1 MRYEVFNYK
10 ITELESGIKVITEN
24 VPYVKSFALGFWFDA
39 GSRDENIDNNGI
51 CHFLEHMLFK
61 GTKKR
66 SAKRISEEIESL
78 GGYLNAF
85 TSKEHTC
92 FYGRGLVQYFENT
105 FDVLTDMIQ
114 NSAFKDSET
123 KKEANVIID
132 ELNDVEDSPEELIFE
147 KFEEEV
153 FKGSALR
160 FQILGS
166 EKNILKFKHDDFVA
180 HSKKMYNPASMYII
194 SAGAIEHEKVVAYAE
209 KYLKNMEA
217 TKQHKR
223 KAVKTKSASNLQVIK
238 DIQQVHLLMGKPTYG
253 YTDPKRMK
261 VNVLSH
267 ILGETSSSRLFQRLR
282 EKNGIAYQINS
293 FLNSFSDVSTFGVY
307 LSTNEKSIEKAN
319 DLIMDELKK
328 MREKSVSDAELK
340 RAKEYIKGSLIM
352 GLESMNNRI
361 SRMANS
367 IIYYGRIKSMEET
380 IQAIDCVTKEEIIE
394 EAQTELDEN
403 KMIKVIISS
412 NDLIKKFEN

>member
-1 MRYEVFNYK
+1 MFNYK
-10 ITELESGIKVITEN
+10 ITELESGIKIITEN

-39 GSRDENIDNNGI
+39 GSRDENAENNGI

-66 SAKRISEEIESL
+66 SSKRISEEIESL

-92 FYGRGLVQYFENT
+92 FYGRGLGQYFGYT
-105 FDVLTDMIQ
+105 FDVLADMVQ
-114 NSAFKDSET
+114 NSSFKDSEI
-123 KKEANVIID
+123 KKEANVIVD

-153 FKGSALR
+153 YKENSLR
-160 FQILGS
+160 FQILGT
-166 EKNILKFKHDDFVA
+166 EKNILKFRHDDFVE
-180 HSKKMYNPASMYII
+180 HSKKMYNPANMYII
-194 SAGAIEHEKVVAYAE
+194 SAGAVEHEKVVALTE
-209 KYLKNMEA
+209 KYLKNMTSE
-217 TKQHKR
+217 KQQKR
-223 KAVKTKSASNLQVIK
+223 EEVKTKKAGNIQVVK

-253 YTDPKRMK
+253 YTNPLRMK

-293 FLNSFSDVSTFGVY
+293 FLNSFSDLSTFGVY

-319 DLIMDELKK
+319 ALIKDELKK
-328 MREKSVSDAELK
+328 MREKLVSETELK
-340 RAKEYIKGSLIM
+340 RAKEYIKGSMIM

-394 EAQTELDEN
+394 AAQTELDEN
-403 KMIKVIISS
+403 NMIKVVISS
-412 NDLIKKFEN
+412 KDLLKKFEN